1 MSKTLQKLTEKAM
14 IKGMANINGR
24 MYYGSGYYGQLES
37 KYQARYDEKSDTFS
51 LDHWGTNII
60 TLENVSSDTPKVAH
74 IYGQSKSDRDAIM
87 FIFDYFD
94 CKDFMV
100 SYKPSRDEF
109 HCFVTFVGKKEPQ
122 EFII

>member
-1 MSKTLQKLTEKAM
+1 MKITKYVYEDITGFGHNWHPVTDDGE
-14 IKGMANINGR
+14 
-24 MYYGSGYYGQLES
+24 LES
-37 KYQARYDEKSDTFS
+37 KYQARYNIEEDLFE

-60 TLENVSSDTPKVAH
+60 TLENVSSDDTKVAH

-87 FIFDYFD
+87 FVFKYFD
-94 CKDFMV
+94 CKDFSV